1 MTSPILPEEQ
11 PPSGGGPI
19 SGGGTTP
26 GQGGSG
32 TPPVMTPGMPIPE
45 NPIEQPVI
53 TPVTPIGGTPTYDY
67 NQMNQ
72 PTYPGWSG
80 NKDAEGNYLDAEGNI
95 IQPVESN
102 VNVQSLMGAQAINP
116 LMAPQSVYQP
126 TKQTVGI
133 GEEMDIHYGGFK
145 ADDPTENLQR
155 QTAGTAKVADA
166 TKTDANVVTAD
177 QATAATMD
185 AAQGAVSDTIQAQTG
200 TASQGTAATG
210 DLSKIDTNKITGYLE
225 GISGPQ
231 GDFKYD
237 ELRDK
242 IIIQPADGTYSEYSR
257 EDFFK
262 NFPEGTFDKP
272 TQIVDPMTGRV
283 VTKEELA
290 TAATADKDFLKDYDA
305 ATTGYKSDMQAATME
320 VTEDMTVQ
328 GQLENIGKQFD
339 DGKVPGWAAG
349 IIRSANQQMAAR
361 GLSASS
367 MAGAAVTQAALE
379 AAVPIATRDAA
390 TYFETAKAVMNNQQ
404 QANLTNTQNNLQIE
418 MANLSN
424 KQQVGLAKMQVEAS
438 LTGQELSNQQQ
449 VNILNANKFSE
460 AANMTFT
467 QEQNRVFANSK
478 MIETMN
484 LQNLSNEQAMALANA
499 ATVANMDM
507 ANLSNQQQAEIQNAQ
522 NFLAMDMANLTNAQ
536 QAKTIN
542 QAAQQQAML
551 SNQAANNAAAQFN
564 ATSENQTDQ
573 FFASLQNN
581 INTTNAASQ
590 NASNQFNAGQF
601 NAMEQFQKNL
611 SAQTEQF
618 NVQNAMVIAQ
628 SNVQWRRNVNTANT
642 AAQNAANQINAQNYF
657 NLSNSALSNI
667 WQEYRDEASFVYQ
680 SSQNNLDR
688 AFNYSMAVLEAE
700 TTSGMFDK
708 EMAHKNASGLGS
720 FLTTL
725 IAAITSPAAE
735 TGDNTD
741 DDTTGD
747 T

>member
-1 MTSPILPEEQ
+1 MASPILPVPDEQ

-19 SGGGTTP
+19 VPEQPIG
-26 GQGGSG
+26 GGSG
-32 TPPVMTPGMPIPE
+32 TAPTPTPGIPIPE
-45 NPIEQPVI
+45 N
-53 TPVTPIGGTPTYDY
+53 PVTPIGGTPTYDY

-80 NKDAEGNYLDAEGNI
+80 NKDAQGNYLDAEGNI

-102 VNVQSLMGAQAINP
+102 VNVQSLMGAQALNP

-126 TKQTVGI
+126 TKQTVGY
-133 GEEMDIHYGGFK
+133 GEEMSLTSPLFK
-145 ADDPTENLQR
+145 ADTPTV
-155 QTAGTAKVADA
+155 AGAAQADTAKIADA
-166 TKTDANVVTAD
+166 TKTDAAQVTAD

-210 DLSKIDTNKITGYLE
+210 DLSGFDKAAFGQQVQNIIKSQIGIPEYNTSYDPITNRVVTTGMFGQEIGSVSAEEFAQNNNLD
-225 GISGPQ
+225 INQ
-231 GDFKYD
+231 FK
-237 ELRDK
+237 
-242 IIIQPADGTYSEYSR
+242 
-257 EDFFK
+257 
-262 NFPEGTFDKP
+262 KP
-272 TQIVDPMTGRV
+272 TQIIDPMTGRV
-283 VTKEELA
+283 VTKEETA
-290 TAATADKDFLKDYDA
+290 IAATADKGFLKDYDA
-305 ATTGYKSDMQAATME
+305 ATTDYKSDMQAATME

-581 INTTNAASQ
+581 INTSNAASE
-590 NASNQFNAGQF
+590 NASNQFNAGQT
-601 NAMEQFQKNL
+601 NAMAQFQANL
-611 SAQTEQF
+611 TSQTEQF

-667 WQEYRDEASFVYQ
+667 WQEYRDEAAFVYQ
-680 SSQNNLDR
+680 NSQSNLDR

-741 DDTTGD
+741 DDTTGE

>member
-1 MTSPILPEEQ
+1 MASPILPVPDEQ

-19 SGGGTTP
+19 VPEQPIG
-26 GQGGSG
+26 GGSG
-32 TPPVMTPGMPIPE
+32 TAPTPTPGIPIPE
-45 NPIEQPVI
+45 N
-53 TPVTPIGGTPTYDY
+53 PVTPIGGTPTYDY

-80 NKDAEGNYLDAEGNI
+80 NKDAQGNYLDAEGNI

-102 VNVQSLMGAQAINP
+102 VNVQSLMGAQALNP

-126 TKQTVGI
+126 TKQTVGY
-133 GEEMDIHYGGFK
+133 GEEMSLTSPLFK
-145 ADDPTENLQR
+145 ADTPTV
-155 QTAGTAKVADA
+155 AGAAQADTAKIADA
-166 TKTDANVVTAD
+166 TKTDAAQVTAD

-210 DLSKIDTNKITGYLE
+210 DLSGFDKAAFGQQVQNIIKSQIGIPEYNTSYDPITNRVVTTGMFGQEIGSVSAEEFAQNNNLD
-225 GISGPQ
+225 INQ
-231 GDFKYD
+231 FK
-237 ELRDK
+237 
-242 IIIQPADGTYSEYSR
+242 
-257 EDFFK
+257 
-262 NFPEGTFDKP
+262 KP
-272 TQIVDPMTGRV
+272 TQIIDPMTGRV
-283 VTKEELA
+283 VTKEETA
-290 TAATADKDFLKDYDA
+290 IAATADKGFLKDYDA
-305 ATTGYKSDMQAATME
+305 ATTDYKSDMQAATME

-581 INTTNAASQ
+581 INTSNAASE
-590 NASNQFNAGQF
+590 NASNQFNAGQT
-601 NAMEQFQKNL
+601 NAMAQFQANL
-611 SAQTEQF
+611 TSQTEQF

-667 WQEYRDEASFVYQ
+667 WQEYRDEAAFVYQ
-680 SSQNNLDR
+680 NSQSNLDR

-708 EMAHKNASGLGS
+708 EMAHKNAAGLGS

-725 IAAITSPAAE
+725 IAALTSPPA
-735 TGDNTD
+735 TTD
-741 DDTTGD
+741 DDNTGD

>member
-1 MTSPILPEEQ
+1 MASPILPVPDEQ

-19 SGGGTTP
+19 VPEQPIG
-26 GQGGSG
+26 GGSG
-32 TPPVMTPGMPIPE
+32 TAPTPTPGIPPPE
-45 NPIEQPVI
+45 N
-53 TPVTPIGGTPTYDY
+53 PVTPIGGTPTYDY

-80 NKDAEGNYLDAEGNI
+80 NKDAQGNYLDAEGNI

-126 TKQTVGI
+126 TKQTVGY
-133 GEEMDIHYGGFK
+133 GEEMSLTSPLFK
-145 ADDPTENLQR
+145 ADDPTVGV
-155 QTAGTAKVADA
+155 QTQMAGIGGTAVKIADA
-166 TKTDANVVTAD
+166 TKTDASQVTAD

-200 TASQGTAATG
+200 TASQGTATTG

-272 TQIVDPMTGRV
+272 TQIIDPMTGRV
-283 VTKEELA
+283 VDQTKELA
-290 TAATADKDFLKDYDA
+290 QAATADRSFLGQYDPA
-305 ATTGYKSDMQAATME
+305 QSAFQSDMQAATME
-320 VTEDMTVQ
+320 VTDEMTVQ
-328 GQLENIGKQFD
+328 GQLTQLSSQFK

-349 IIRSANQQMAAR
+349 IVRSANQQMAAR

-379 AAVPIATRDAA
+379 AAIPIATRDAA
-390 TYFETAKAVMNNQQ
+390 TYFETAKAVMNNKQ

-424 KQQVGLAKMQVEAS
+424 RQQVGLAKMQVEAS

-478 MIETMN
+478 MIETLN

-522 NFLAMDMANLTNAQ
+522 NFLSMDMANLTNAQ
-536 QAKTIN
+536 QSKTIN

-551 SNQAANNAAAQFN
+551 SNQAANNAAIQFN
-564 ATSENQTDQ
+564 ATSQNQTDQ
-573 FFASLQNN
+573 FFANLKTTIDS
-581 INTTNAASQ
+581 TNAASA
-590 NASNQFNAGQF
+590 NASSQFNAGQVNAMNQFKANQKADIEKF
-601 NAMEQFQKNL
+601 NANNSL
-611 SAQTEQF
+611 
-618 NVQNAMVIAQ
+618 VIAQ
-628 SNVQWRRNVNTANT
+628 SNAQWRRNTNTANT

-657 NLSNSALSNI
+657 NLSNTALSNI

-700 TTSGMFDK
+700 TTQDMFDK
-708 EMAHKNASGLGS
+708 KVATSNANSIGN
-720 FLTTL
+720 FLATL
-725 IAAITSPAAE
+725 IHAATSTPAKE
-735 TGDNTD
+735 EQTG
-741 DDTTGD
+741 GD
-747 T
+747 A